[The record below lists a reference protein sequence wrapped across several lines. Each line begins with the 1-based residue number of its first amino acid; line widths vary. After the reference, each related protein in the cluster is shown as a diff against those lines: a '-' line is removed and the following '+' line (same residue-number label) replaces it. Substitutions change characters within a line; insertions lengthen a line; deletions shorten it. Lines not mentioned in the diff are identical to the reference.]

1 MTASPAASQSYFSGA
16 PAGVHRFWLL
26 SEDGQVDMCLKH
38 PGYET
43 DLLIEGDIR
52 TFVECWRGL
61 RDLQSEIY
69 RRTIKLTGPRELKR
83 AFPNWLMFS
92 LQATYDRKRP
102 GKEQTL
108 YRRKAD
114 LIDT

>member
-1 MTASPAASQSYFSGA
+1 VTSARSSSAGADCAISNPKSTDERSSSPA
-16 PAGVHRFWLL
+16 
-26 SEDGQVDMCLKH
+26 
-38 PGYET
+38 
-43 DLLIEGDIR
+43 
-52 TFVECWRGL
+52 
-61 RDLQSEIY
+61 
-69 RRTIKLTGPRELKR
+69 PRELKR

-114 LIDT
+114 LIDA